1 VPRALPRVC
10 CNTAKV
16 GDNEGRISG
25 ENGEQGSAKEM
36 GENMAV
42 GRVEVEVC
50 GRGRGAGRRGG
61 RARIL
66 LRRTVGRIRGMST
79 CTRLAMRVTT
89 YPRSQSGLV
98 YDLVVSAAQKLSQ
111 PITTPSV
118 INNARSSLF
127 WPLDCLESSTTIF
140 RLLSF

>member
-66 LRRTVGRIRGMST
+66 LRRAVGRIRGMFVDHKIGNGSNN
-79 CTRLAMRVTT
+79 LS
-89 YPRSQSGLV
+89 RSVEESVWAGL
-98 YDLVVSAAQKLSQ
+98 
-111 PITTPSV
+111 
-118 INNARSSLF
+118 
-127 WPLDCLESSTTIF
+127 
-140 RLLSF
+140 